1 MAILS
6 GMRGGGAQVTT
17 HLLAEWTDPDTAM
30 EAVGNSLG
38 RFDHGPSAISVLHGD
53 TNLRAELYGV
63 LQRLVDG
70 GALETRALADGRL
83 AFRWCPEVGA
93 APATANGLVGAMR
106 RPWPRRRRL
115 RPPLPAPEPE
125 SERAPEPA
133 AVPSAAE
140 TFWRRAAAAAPL
152 LPLTVSCVIVLLAF
166 VWLDQSVALLIAAA
180 MAVVGV
186 IGVIRRVQ
194 LAAFWTVGLVIAGLL
209 LRFS

>member
-1 MAILS
+1 
-6 GMRGGGAQVTT
+6 MRGGGAQVTT
-17 HLLAEWTDPDTAM
+17 DLLAEWTDPETAM

-38 RFDHGPSAISVLHGD
+38 VFDHGPSAISVLQGD
-53 TNLRAELYGV
+53 THLRAELYDV
-63 LQRLVDG
+63 LERMVDG
-70 GALETRALADGRL
+70 GALQTRPLADGRL

-93 APATANGLVGAMR
+93 AAPVTANGLVAR
-106 RPWPRRRRL
+106 HAA
-115 RPPLPAPEPE
+115 PAPVAPETEP
-125 SERAPEPA
+125 APPPEPA

-140 TFWRRAAAAAPL
+140 PFWRRAAVQAAPL
-152 LPLTVSCVIVLLAF
+152 LLPTVSCVIVLLAF

-194 LAAFWTVGLVIAGLL
+194 LATFWTAGLVIAGLL

>member
-1 MAILS
+1 
-6 GMRGGGAQVTT
+6 MRGGGAQVTT
-17 HLLAEWTDPDTAM
+17 DLLAEWTDPDTAM

-38 RFDHGPSAISVLHGD
+38 VFDDVPSAISVLHGD
-53 TNLRAELYGV
+53 THLRAELADV

-70 GALETRALADGRL
+70 GALETRALADGRH

-93 APATANGLVGAMR
+93 APYTANGLVASHAV
-106 RPWPRRRRL
+106 PL
-115 RPPLPAPEPE
+115 AAVAPLPATAPAPAPGPE
-125 SERAPEPA
+125 SEPAPEPA
-133 AVPSAAE
+133 AVPSVPE
-140 TFWRRAAAAAPL
+140 RCWRRAGVQAAPL
-152 LPLTVSCVIVLLAF
+152 LLPTVSCVIVLLAF
-166 VWLDQSVALLIAAA
+166 VWLDQSLALLIAAA

>member
-1 MAILS
+1 
-6 GMRGGGAQVTT
+6 MRGGGAQVTT
-17 HLLAEWTDPDTAM
+17 DLLAEWTDPDTAM

-38 RFDHGPSAISVLHGD
+38 RFDNGPSAISVLQSD
-53 TNLRAELYGV
+53 TDLRAELRDV

-83 AFRWCPEVGA
+83 AFRWCPEVGTA
-93 APATANGLVGAMR
+93 AATANGLVASYAAA
-106 RPWPRRRRL
+106 PAAVA
-115 RPPLPAPEPE
+115 PPPATAPAPKPESEPAPEPV
-125 SERAPEPA
+125 

-140 TFWRRAAAAAPL
+140 SFWRRAGVQAAPL
-152 LPLTVSCVIVLLAF
+152 LLPTVSCVIVLLAF

-194 LAAFWTVGLVIAGLL
+194 LATFWTVGLVIAGLL